1 MAKTKQRLKSRK
13 PPASEAS
20 SAAAFA
26 SSPPPASPPIGEP
39 PAWAIWCRRLAAAVL
54 GGQVVYAAY
63 FPSDS
68 VLVESGDALWFCALS
83 LIVWTLTMSTEPY
96 IRASRPAGTVKDP
109 RSISALFGNGLTLD
123 VLVWTLA
130 AWMMIAALASC
141 PPGNLRQATNEAWV
155 WIAAAAVLTAT
166 RRLLANVS
174 LRAALFSLC
183 GAVATG
189 MAVHALHQQWIS
201 LPQTRAEYLADPD
214 ATLRAAGVDAP
225 AGSAQ
230 RMVFANRLLDGGPT
244 ATFALA
250 NSLAAVLLVAV
261 LVPLTLLRSGGA
273 ANRSGANA
281 RSGWS
286 GAFLVTLSVL
296 GVAALFATRSRSALV
311 ACLLAGLWIWIR
323 GGRSTDVKR
332 VKLLAGAAL
341 LALSIS
347 GVVLVALLL
356 WGDDEW
362 MAAAPASLEFRLQ
375 YWKATARLLSD
386 HPLLGAGP
394 GGFQAMY
401 LRYRLPIANESIA
414 DPHNFLF
421 ETLAAGGLVGGWLF
435 ALASIAWLMTCRRS
449 ATDAGTGGES
459 TAGEASGTAPGDGVR
474 EDAPDAGE
482 TPVVARWMIG
492 GACVSL
498 GLVWSFALLSG
509 QMPDM
514 QASVFAMPVAVAAG
528 WVTHRC
534 LRSASTRQLRLLGSA
549 ILLAM
554 LTHLTVSGGWTVPG
568 VAMVIWLAI
577 GSLCTVG
584 GVTVGGV
591 TVGDVGDVGDR
602 GDATGA
608 TAPGDDSGE
617 ASPRQTTSALST
629 LKGRVKPDGSRRS
642 ATILAAGREPS
653 GRSKPTVTSTRSADG
668 KRRGTSSLVAW
679 GIGAVL
685 LLCIRFESIIPVQQ
699 SQLALLRAEDAARRG
714 LVSRVESESRRAV
727 QADDWGVEA
736 PRWRSEF
743 LRGRLV
749 ELGNDPATRT
759 QWLASLET
767 CLDRAGLNP
776 MMIRAA
782 GEQYLHLYQC
792 FGQTADLESAQHLIS
807 LALANNPT
815 DLSLVA
821 QAAVIAHERS
831 DLTEARVLADE
842 ARRLSALGGNVV
854 RDLGLQQILVV
865 EKIGPAARRRPV
877 SASIKDRFRQR
888 LGLSGEPDSPPNRNN
903 ETSQ

>member
-1 MAKTKQRLKSRK
+1 MAKTKQRLKPRK
-13 PPASEAS
+13 PPATGVV
-20 SAAAFA
+20 AA
-26 SSPPPASPPIGEP
+26 SPPPAASPPMDETP
-39 PAWAIWCRRLAAAVL
+39 MWAIWCRRIAAAVL
-54 GGQVVYAAY
+54 GGQVSYVAY

-83 LIVWTLTMSTEPY
+83 LIVWTLTMATQPY
-96 IRASRPAGTVKDP
+96 IRAFRPPGSAEAP
-109 RSISALFGNGLTLD
+109 RRISALLGNGLTLD

-155 WIAAAAVLTAT
+155 WIAAAAVLTAA
-166 RRLLANVS
+166 RRLLIDPPI
-174 LRAALFSLC
+174 RAALFSLC
-183 GAVATG
+183 CAVATG

-201 LPQTRAEYLADPD
+201 LPQIRAEYLADPD
-214 ATLRAAGVDAP
+214 AVLRAAGVDAP

-261 LVPLTLLRSGGA
+261 LAPLAILRGGSVANQSGT
-273 ANRSGANA
+273 NA
-281 RSGWS
+281 GSGWS
-286 GAFLVTLSVL
+286 RVLLLLLPVL

-323 GGRSTDVKR
+323 GGQSGEVKR

-341 LALSIS
+341 LALSVS

-375 YWKATARLLSD
+375 YWKATAHLLWD
-386 HPLLGAGP
+386 HPIVGAGP

-421 ETLAAGGLVGGWLF
+421 ETLAAGGFVGGWLF
-435 ALASIAWLMTCRRS
+435 VSASIACLMTCRRT
-449 ATDAGTGGES
+449 ATGVGAVNAGATNAGTVNAGTVNAGTVNAGTVNAGTVDGAAGTDASDELRADS
-459 TAGEASGTAPGDGVR
+459 L
-474 EDAPDAGE
+474 AGE
-482 TPVVARWMIG
+482 TRVVSRWMIG

-498 GLVWSFALLSG
+498 GLVWSFALISG
-509 QMPDM
+509 QLPDL
-514 QASVFAMPVAVAAG
+514 QASVFAVPAAVAAG
-528 WVTHRC
+528 WLTHRS
-534 LRSASTRQLRLLGSA
+534 LRHLSTAQLRLLGSS

-554 LTHLTVSGGWTVPG
+554 MTHLTVSGGWTVPG
-568 VAMVIWLAI
+568 VAMVIWLVT

-584 GVTVGGV
+584 RPRDGGNP
-591 TVGDVGDVGDR
+591 GE
-602 GDATGA
+602 A
-608 TAPGDDSGE
+608 TAAGE
-617 ASPRQTTSALST
+617 GQ
-629 LKGRVKPDGSRRS
+629 
-642 ATILAAGREPS
+642 
-653 GRSKPTVTSTRSADG
+653 
-668 KRRGTSSLVAW
+668 RRGKAALVAW
-679 GIGAVL
+679 SVGAVL
-685 LLCIRFESIIPVQQ
+685 LLCLRFESIIPVQQ

-714 LVSRVESESRRAV
+714 LLSRVESETRRAV
-727 QADDWGVEA
+727 EADDWGFEA

-749 ELGNDPATRT
+749 ELGNDPAVRA
-759 QWLASLET
+759 QWVASLET
-767 CLDRAGLNP
+767 SLDRAGVNP
-776 MMIRAA
+776 TMLRAA

-792 FGQTADLESAQHLIS
+792 FGQTADLDSAERLIS
-807 LALANNPT
+807 LALFNSPT

-821 QAAVIAHERS
+821 QAAMIAHERS
-831 DLTEARVLADE
+831 DLRRARELAE
-842 ARRLSALGGNVV
+842 QARWLSALGGNVV

-865 EKIGPAARRRPV
+865 EKIGLPARRRPV

-888 LGLSGEPDSPPNRNN
+888 LGGSGEPDSQPNRNN
-903 ETSQ
+903 ETSK